1 MPSNHLRALTMNTP
15 AILIIAIGLIAGVA
29 RTQTQPT
36 AASPAASGTNV
47 YFASYGMVTVDSEE
61 TAATLQ
67 EMVGDR
73 AKLTYYKPN
82 NKLLVYGSPEAHRI
96 LRDALRD
103 LNAPRRNVR
112 IEVSFDE
119 QRDTSETEASIRG
132 SGSVM
137 ATHAGVSGTAHIT
150 PRAESR
156 TTATT
161 TQTRQRLL
169 VQSGSEASLRVGE
182 TVPFVDELIVL
193 GRRYGIISRE
203 VTLRNVG
210 TSLGVRARVIGDGP
224 GVQLTLTPELSGVS
238 SGRSQRIRYTQLAT
252 TLTAN
257 DGATVTL
264 ATFGE
269 NADFYRI
276 FLAGLARTRDSSSMQ
291 ITLRVTIEAPSGA
304 PEPVPTR

>member
-1 MPSNHLRALTMNTP
+1 MNAPS
-15 AILIIAIGLIAGVA
+15 ILIVSMGLIAGAA
-29 RTQTQPT
+29 RAQIQT
-36 AASPAASGTNV
+36 AAASSASSSTNA
-47 YFASYGMVTVDSEE
+47 YFASYGMISVDSEE

-119 QRDTSETEASIRG
+119 QHNTSETAASISG
-132 SGSVM
+132 SGAVVV
-137 ATHAGVSGTAHIT
+137 THAGVSGTAHIT

-161 TQTRQRLL
+161 AQTRQRLL

-182 TVPFVDELIVL
+182 TVPFVNELIVL
-193 GRRYGIISRE
+193 GRRYGYISQE

-210 TSLGVRARVIGDGP
+210 ASLDVRARVIGDGP
-224 GVQLTLTPELSGVS
+224 EVQLTLTPELSGVS

-252 TLTAN
+252 TLTVS
-257 DGATVTL
+257 DGEAITL
-264 ATFGE
+264 ASFGE
-269 NADFYRI
+269 NTDFYRL
-276 FLAGLARTRDSSSMQ
+276 FLAGIGRSREASSMQ
-291 ITLRVTIEAPSGA
+291 ITLRATIEAPSGA
-304 PEPVPTR
+304 PAPASANERRCRTEY